1 MIEIRDMSWIDR
13 LFAPRMDHRGWSTP
27 SEASRLLLILT
38 LVTVG
43 ILTWDSSSDN
53 IWIWLAVTI
62 LISTP
67 ILSIGWF
74 LLSLIAKNRNVQ
86 LLTPKVRDALESK
99 GRLPNQFKNP

>member
-1 MIEIRDMSWIDR
+1 MIGDRDMSLMDR
-13 LFAPRMDHRGWSTP
+13 LFAPRIDHRGWYTP

>member
-1 MIEIRDMSWIDR
+1 MSWIDR

>member
-1 MIEIRDMSWIDR
+1 MIGNGDMSWMDR